1 MAIVL
6 VNIELVND
14 NNHTLIVQPSSTYIE
29 DGLPIVVSPN
39 VTIIDED
46 GGPFTYT
53 ALNVQVTCKS
63 SL

>member
-6 VNIELVND
+6 VSIELAND
-14 NNHTLIVQPSSTYIE
+14 NPHTLIVQSNSTYIE

-46 GGPFTYT
+46 GGPLSYT
-53 ALNVQVTCKS
+53 ALNIQVTCKS
-63 SL
+63 